1 MTNPAESD
9 FETELDNVD
18 QETTNPDEDEDED
31 LTLKDHDVLQLDDDN
46 ENQLD
51 GKYAI
56 KLEQCRSRIRKW
68 KRNTW
73 PRGTK
78 GQKGQ
83 LKQEARTGECKDKHS
98 GK

>member
-1 MTNPAESD
+1 MQGNQESLGVREGNKGDMTNPAESD

-56 KLEQCRSRIRKW
+56 KLEQCRSRIRK
-68 KRNTW
+68 
-73 PRGTK
+73 
-78 GQKGQ
+78 
-83 LKQEARTGECKDKHS
+83 
-98 GK
+98 